1 MDESLLRR
9 LLEVLSSTTL
19 AAMLVDLQEAQEEWQ
34 HYPEETPALTIQEAL
49 LQIAALISEVGQSQ
63 TPDFQQLVEQAQAQK
78 AEQSW
83 AEERDQQ
90 EVQNWL
96 SDFD

>member
-1 MDESLLRR
+1 MDESLFRVLLTTLRPA
-9 LLEVLSSTTL
+9 TL
-19 AAMLVDLQEAQEEWQ
+19 AAMLADLQEAQAEWQ
-34 HYPEETPALTIQEAL
+34 HYPEEAPALTTQEAL
-49 LQIAALISEVGQSQ
+49 LQIAALISEIGQNQ
-63 TPDFQQLVEQAQAQK
+63 TPNFQQLVEQAQVQK

-90 EVQNWL
+90 EVENWL